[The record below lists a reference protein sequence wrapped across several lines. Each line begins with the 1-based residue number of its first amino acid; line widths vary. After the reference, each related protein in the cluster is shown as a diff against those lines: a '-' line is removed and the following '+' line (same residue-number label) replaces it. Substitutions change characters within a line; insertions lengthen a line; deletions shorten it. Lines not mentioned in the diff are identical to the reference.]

1 MWKIS
6 SVNIRAKKKKEAK
19 KNLREKRKWC
29 KCDAEK
35 ILNLTLFFLDSWNLL
50 VCFFDECRTSHRT
63 EWNRTRT
70 NFMSQNH
77 VRNARK
83 SCEHCV
89 SVVAWI
95 VREKRKRGARTRYT
109 LQLFFRLQVQ
119 SRNPTKKT
127 FSFVR
132 HRRRRNKKFITMMG
146 KYQGEMCLNLN
157 TIWESTLWVKQ
168 NQQQQHQWREEA
180 QTSKRF
186 KWSEKKGRE
195 FSSLFSSFLLC
206 VVFFVRDVF
215 YFVSVSPP
223 LAFRYRCRRQSVCV
237 SPRASRILCCF
248 MHDDVVEKNIRTD
261 INWQTKRG
269 NSKTHSRRVFCFV
282 VCSRQEIKSWII
294 CQCWWKLWK

>member
-1 MWKIS
+1 MQRKKSYKKYVENPKEKYMWKIS
-6 SVNIRAKKKKEAK
+6 SVKKSEEKKRGEEKSPRKARVMQMWCWKNIESYF
-19 KNLREKRKWC
+19 
-29 KCDAEK
+29 
-35 ILNLTLFFLDSWNLL
+35 IFFLDSWNLL
-50 VCFFDECRTSHRT
+50 VCFFAPFDECRTSHRT

-70 NFMSQNH
+70 NFMRQNH

-95 VREKRKRGARTRYT
+95 VREKEREALAHDTHYSF
-109 LQLFFRLQVQ
+109 FFRFQVQ

-157 TIWESTLWVKQ
+157 TIWESTLLWVKQ

-195 FSSLFSSFLLC
+195 SSSLFSSFLLC
-206 VVFFVRDVF
+206 VVFFLPRLLF
-215 YFVSVSPP
+215 RLCLSLP
-223 LAFRYRCRRQSVCV
+223 LALFRYRCRRQSVCV
-237 SPRASRILCCF
+237 SPRASRICAALC
-248 MHDDVVEKNIRTD
+248 MMMLLK
-261 INWQTKRG
+261 
-269 NSKTHSRRVFCFV
+269 KT
-282 VCSRQEIKSWII
+282 
-294 CQCWWKLWK
+294 